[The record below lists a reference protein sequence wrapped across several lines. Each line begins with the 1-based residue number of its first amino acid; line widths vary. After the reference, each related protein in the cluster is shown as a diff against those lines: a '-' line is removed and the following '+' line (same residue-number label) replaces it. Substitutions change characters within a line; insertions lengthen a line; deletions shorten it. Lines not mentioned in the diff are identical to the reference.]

1 MHLSPACLLTRKASR
16 IVCTAIIGLLLSAT
30 LSAQASERAINLT
43 RAELANDSVREVNL
57 DFGHSRAFET
67 DFAVRRVSVG
77 DPAIADVLVMTAKE
91 VALVPVAMGTTNVLI
106 WGDEPAPLAILNVKV
121 GPAFG
126 NLERR
131 VAALVGSED
140 FSIEDVGGAI
150 AVSGSVP
157 DLISAESALR
167 LIEAGLSS
175 REEYAQLKLVNMLR
189 VRGQQQVLLH
199 VKIAEV
205 SRSLS
210 RQFGANFNG
219 LFNTSGG
226 AIRVTGLLG
235 NLAQPTGTGGIGAS
249 EIVNLVGSLSG
260 FGALESLELVLS
272 ALRQKGLAKVL
283 AEPILVA
290 RSGEHAS
297 FLVGGEIPIPIS
309 QGGSSGGSIT
319 IEYRKFGVGL
329 SFTPTVLR
337 DGRIHLSVSPEVSE
351 PDFSLGTSV
360 QGTSVP
366 GFNTR
371 RASTGIELG
380 NGESFAIA
388 GLFRDD
394 LRELSAAYP
403 ALGEIPVLG
412 AMFRNSRYE
421 QRETELV
428 IVVTPTL
435 VAPVPKGEEFRLPS
449 DSIHPPSAAEFYLLG
464 RLESGRKNAGGEK
477 SIDAMLEPRRSKEI
491 TSSSCAE
498 ESGSSKC
505 KGTHTTLVEVSG
517 PVSNIANRQG
527 QAGGFIG
534 TIGFELPVGRPESLG
549 ENSK

>member
-1 MHLSPACLLTRKASR
+1 MYPSPHCLMTRKASW
-16 IVCTAIIGLLLSAT
+16 IVCTAIIGAFLSAT
-30 LSAQASERAINLT
+30 LNAQASERSLYLS
-43 RAELANDSVREVNL
+43 RVGLANDSVREVNL
-57 DFGHSRAFET
+57 DFGHSLAFAT
-67 DFAVRRVSVG
+67 DFSVKRVSVG
-77 DPAIADVLVMTAKE
+77 DPSIADVLVMTAKE
-91 VALVPVAMGTTNVLI
+91 VALVPVGMGTTNVLI
-106 WGDEPAPLAILNVKV
+106 WGNEPAPLAILNVKV

-126 NLERR
+126 NLQRR

-140 FSIEDVGGAI
+140 FSIEDIGGAI

-175 REEYAQLKLVNMLR
+175 RKEYAQLKLVNMLR

-205 SRSLS
+205 SRSLT

-219 LFNTSGG
+219 LFNTQGG
-226 AIRVTGLLG
+226 PIQVTGLLG
-235 NLAQPTGTGGIGAS
+235 KLATPTGSGGIGAS
-249 EIVNLVGSLSG
+249 EVANLVGSLSG

-283 AEPILVA
+283 AEPMLVA
-290 RSGEHAS
+290 RSGENAS
-297 FLVGGEIPIPIS
+297 FLVGGEIPIPVA
-309 QGGSSGGSIT
+309 QGGSSAGSIT

-351 PDFSLGTSV
+351 PDFSIGTTV

-371 RASTGIELG
+371 RASTGVELG

-403 ALGEIPVLG
+403 GLGEIPVLG
-412 AMFRNSRYE
+412 ALFRNSRYE

-435 VAPVPKGEEFRLPS
+435 VAPIPKGESFRLPS
-449 DSIHPPSAAEFYLLG
+449 DSVHPPSAAEFYLLG
-464 RLESGRKNAGGEK
+464 RIESGQKSTDQEK
-477 SIDAMLEPRRSKEI
+477 TIDAAILDSRRSTEI
-491 TSSSCAE
+491 TSPNCEADSE
-498 ESGSSKC
+498 SSKC
-505 KGTHTTLVEVSG
+505 KGTHTTVVEVSG
-517 PVSNIANRQG
+517 TASNIENG
-527 QAGGFIG
+527 LEQAEGFLG
-534 TIGFELPVGRPESLG
+534 TIGFEIPVGRHSNLG
-549 ENSK
+549 EH